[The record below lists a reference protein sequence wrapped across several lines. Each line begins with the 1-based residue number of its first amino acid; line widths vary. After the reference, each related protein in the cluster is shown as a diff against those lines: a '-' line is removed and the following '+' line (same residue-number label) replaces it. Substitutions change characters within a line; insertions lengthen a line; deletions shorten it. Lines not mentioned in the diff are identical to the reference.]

1 MSDHID
7 ETNTGD
13 TAEPNPP
20 SSEQPVE
27 HASEPSFTSSG
38 QPVEHVWEHPPGAA
52 SDPVTEPAARAYPP
66 ETVPI
71 PAWSPAPA
79 AYEPP
84 RSRTPWRA
92 ILISALIAGLLGGA
106 IGAFA
111 VPRKS
116 GVTIERV
123 SATGSAVKQDLLT
136 GVASVAQ
143 SVMPSIVRVDVSGTT
158 GPFGQSATGTGS
170 GVIYSSDGYIITN
183 NHVIDNATSIE
194 VTLSTG
200 QRLPAKL
207 IGTAS
212 PGDDIALIKI
222 DKTGL
227 TPATF
232 GSTSDLS
239 VGDLAV
245 AIGSPFGLQG
255 TVTAG
260 VISALHRNINLGQ
273 GENLTDAI
281 QTDAPINPGNS
292 GGALADGKG
301 DVIGINTAI
310 LGGSGGNVGVGFAIP
325 ISIAKRDA
333 DQIIQTG
340 HAQRPFLG
348 ISGDNAPNSGGA
360 LVQSVVSGGPAA
372 KAGLRARDVI
382 VALDGKALTS
392 FDDLIAGLSTHQPGQ
407 KVQVTYV
414 RSGARHTVTVT
425 LSAVS
430 SG

>member
-1 MSDHID
+1 MSD
-7 ETNTGD
+7 ETNAPG
-13 TAEPNPP
+13 
-20 SSEQPVE
+20 SGEQPLE
-27 HASEPSFTSSG
+27 RADSG
-38 QPVEHVWEHPPGAA
+38 EQPQEHVWNYPAAEEAATEPRA
-52 SDPVTEPAARAYPP
+52 SDVPPAL
-66 ETVPI
+66 
-71 PAWSPAPA
+71 PASPATPFEWTPA
-79 AYEPP
+79 PP
-84 RSRTPWRA
+84 QPPVQPRARTPWRA
-92 ILISALIAGLLGGA
+92 MLTVALIAGLLGGA

-111 VPRKS
+111 VPRKNA
-116 GVTIERV
+116 VTIERV

-143 SVMPSIVRVDVSGTT
+143 SVMPSIVRIDVNGTS
-158 GPFGQSATGTGS
+158 GPFGQQDSGTGS
-170 GVIYSSDGYIITN
+170 GVIYTSDGYIITN
-183 NHVIDNATSIE
+183 NHVVSGAGSIQ

-200 QRLPAKL
+200 EKL
-207 IGTAS
+207 AATLVGTAA
-212 PGDDIALIKI
+212 PGDDIAVIKI
-222 DKTGL
+222 NKTGL
-227 TPATF
+227 TPATL

-273 GENLTDAI
+273 AENLTDAI

-292 GGALADGKG
+292 GGALADGRG

-333 DQIIQTG
+333 DQIIKTG
-340 HAQRPFLG
+340 HAERPFLG

-360 LVQSVVSGGPAA
+360 LIQTVVSGGPAA
-372 KAGLRARDVI
+372 AAGLKAADVI
-382 VALDGKALTS
+382 VAIDGKAISS
-392 FDDLIAGLSTHQPGQ
+392 FDDLIAALSTHQPGQ
-407 KVQVTYV
+407 KVQVTYT
-414 RSGARHTVTVT
+414 RGGQRHTTTAT
-425 LSAVS
+425 LSAAS